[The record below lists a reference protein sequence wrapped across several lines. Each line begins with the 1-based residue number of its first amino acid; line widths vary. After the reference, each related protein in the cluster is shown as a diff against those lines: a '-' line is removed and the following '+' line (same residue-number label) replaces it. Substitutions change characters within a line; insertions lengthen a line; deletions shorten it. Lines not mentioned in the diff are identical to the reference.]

1 MTFKPLLHRLVN
13 SPYLDL
19 LGVTIV
25 VLGSLSLHYH
35 LDRVT
40 HTLSLLGCISILST
54 SLSLL
59 STRLVSRQKNLGNVI
74 GVFTALSSATIDFL
88 LGIRSAWLTYP
99 ISMLANLLAALKW
112 RRGVQVRSYDS
123 LYAVILTA
131 SMVLGVLLTWVGAH
145 LANTDTFNNIVMWL
159 GLQPSGPINMPT
171 SLFIITSIIT
181 GFAFVSNTANILK
194 YEETWLTWMCYNLC
208 RLIQS
213 LLTLNIA
220 SAIKYIFYIFNAVIT
235 FIDWRLSR
243 IPSPKATGHTP
254 TDSPN

>member
-19 LGVTIV
+19 IGVTIV
-25 VLGSLSLHYH
+25 VAGSLSLHYH

-40 HTLSLLGCISILST
+40 HTLSLLGCVSILST
-54 SLSLL
+54 SMSLM

-74 GVFTALSSATIDFL
+74 GVFTALSSAVIDFL

-112 RRGVQVRSYDS
+112 QRGVKVRSYDR
-123 LYAVILTA
+123 LYWIILMA
-131 SMVLGVLLTWVGAH
+131 SMLLGALLTWLGAR
-145 LANTDTFNNIVMWL
+145 LASTDTFNNIVAWC
-159 GLQPSGPINMPT
+159 GLQPSGPITMST
-171 SLFIITSIIT
+171 SLFVTTSLIT

-194 YEETWLTWMCYNLC
+194 YEETWLTWMCYNLT
-208 RLIQS
+208 RLFQS

-220 SAIKYIFYIFNAVIT
+220 NAIKYIFYIFNAVIT

-243 IPSPKATGHTP
+243 APSPAAQERTSHDP
-254 TDSPN
+254 RR

>member
-1 MTFKPLLHRLVN
+1 MTFKPALHRLVH
-13 SPYLDL
+13 SPYLDV

-35 LDRVT
+35 LNSET
-40 HTLSLLGCISILST
+40 HTLSLLGCASILST

-74 GVFTALSSATIDFL
+74 GVVTALSSATIDFL

-112 RRGVQVRSYDS
+112 RHGVKVRRCDT
-123 LYAVILTA
+123 LYFFILMA
-131 SMVLGVLLTWVGAH
+131 SMLLGVLLTWLGAH
-145 LANTDTFNNIVMWL
+145 IANTPTFNTIVASL
-159 GLQPSGPINMPT
+159 GLKPSSSVAMSN
-171 SLFIITSIIT
+171 SLFITTSIIT

-194 YEETWLTWMCYNLC
+194 YEETWLTWMCYNLT
-208 RLIQS
+208 RLFQS

-220 SAIKYIFYIFNAVIT
+220 NAIKYIFYIFNAVIT
-235 FIDWRLSR
+235 FADWRLSR
-243 IPSPKATGHTP
+243 VPSSKASEHSSHDQP
-254 TDSPN
+254 R